1 VQRRLT
7 FVYQLFPNVMLATF
21 PDRVL
26 VIVVDP
32 VAVDR
37 STLTTYTLS
46 DEDGQPAAATGR
58 AADDARSRSM
68 GELAAIEDN
77 AMSTAVQRG
86 LHAGANE
93 FVEFGRHESA
103 IGHFHRSLDAQVT
116 ASSTLRRS

>member
-1 VQRRLT
+1 MV
-7 FVYQLFPNVMLATF
+7 ATF
-21 PDRVL
+21 PDRVA

-37 STLTTYTLS
+37 STLTTYTLTDG
-46 DEDGQPAAATGR
+46 DEQPSTATGR
-58 AADDARSRSM
+58 ATDDAEGRSM

-103 IGHFHRSLDAQVT
+103 IGHFHRALDDRLALAAT
-116 ASSTLRRS
+116 PER